1 MEFEASRAKAVDK
14 LNYFVE
20 NNLSEYS
27 KLRNFDFGPD
37 DRSNISCLS
46 PYITHGV
53 INELEVIDKSLK
65 KFSFAKNEKFIQEV
79 LWRVYWKGWL
89 ELRPNVWSDY
99 LVELNNLRN
108 EFKSN
113 QNYLNA
119 IEGKTNIECF
129 NQWVKELKENNYLH
143 NHTRMWFAS
152 IWIFTLE
159 LPWQLGA
166 EFFMQHLYDGDAA
179 SNTLGWRWVAGV
191 QTQGKHYLA
200 SEWNIRKFTNNR
212 FQNIQLNENAPPI
225 FSDKTYSIGKKDF
238 LNFEIL
244 EDKILFLGNSNEIAE
259 SIACLKGKGPTDTME
274 LVYAQAN
281 ALGFDIGDVIANGSA
296 LNEFRLMLIRQG
308 VDESVAQQLIN
319 EPWSVLQRSPQQYS
333 IQVEK
338 SGYLAD
344 LDALV
349 IGQVLCEAGAGR
361 SVQESDIDHGIGI
374 EIHRSIGERVESGD
388 AIMTLDGPFG
398 IDIHL
403 IQRLKQAI
411 TISDYQVKLG
421 TRILET
427 VTISDCPTT

>member
-14 LNYFVE
+14 LNDFVE

-99 LVELNNLRN
+99 LKELNNLRN
-108 EFKSN
+108 EFKKN

-200 SEWNIRKFTNNR
+200 SEWNIKKFTNNR
-212 FQNIQLNENAPPI
+212 FQNIQLNENTPPI

-244 EDKILFLGNSNEIAE
+244 EDKILLIFENNMTFEFSDFKEHKFKKILLISNEANRNIKLSEKVLKFKANLLE
-259 SIACLKGKGPTDTME
+259 DQKTRLIEKSINCETININDLKNITEK
-274 LVYAQAN
+274 VYALYPTVSENLNFIQN
-281 ALGFDIGDVIANGSA
+281 NQLQNIKFLYRKLDQFSWQYCNKGFFNFKNYIPKIIANF
-296 LNEFRLMLIRQG
+296 N
-308 VDESVAQQLIN
+308 
-319 EPWSVLQRSPQQYS
+319 
-333 IQVEK
+333 
-338 SGYLAD
+338 
-344 LDALV
+344 
-349 IGQVLCEAGAGR
+349 
-361 SVQESDIDHGIGI
+361 
-374 EIHRSIGERVESGD
+374 
-388 AIMTLDGPFG
+388 
-398 IDIHL
+398 
-403 IQRLKQAI
+403 
-411 TISDYQVKLG
+411 
-421 TRILET
+421 
-427 VTISDCPTT
+427 